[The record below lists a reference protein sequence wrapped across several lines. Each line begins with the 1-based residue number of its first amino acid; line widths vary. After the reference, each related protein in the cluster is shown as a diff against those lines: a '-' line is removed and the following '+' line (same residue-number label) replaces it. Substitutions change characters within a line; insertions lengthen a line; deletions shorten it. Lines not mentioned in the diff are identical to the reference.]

1 MGIHKSGAGKVI
13 SVYDLGTDS
22 FFNPGVMM
30 TVPTDVSLK
39 QAGGSQ
45 SGFQVGRMGPYRTT
59 I

>member
-30 TVPTDVSLK
+30 TVPTDVSL
-39 QAGGSQ
+39 SNRLVDL
-45 SGFQVGRMGPYRTT
+45 SLVSR
-59 I
+59 